1 MRRGIRI
8 PDNEHF
14 GSAALMLNGSN
25 YHGSVYYI
33 ENYISP
39 PPFFS
44 AIIFFFFL
52 HTVYLQECKNK
63 HIFDHFV
70 LGFEQ
75 IVFINFQFVSPSA
88 LSAIFP
94 PPQGGGKM

>member
-1 MRRGIRI
+1 MG
-8 PDNEHF
+8 
-14 GSAALMLNGSN
+14 L
-25 YHGSVYYI
+25 YI
-33 ENYISP
+33 ILKIISP
-39 PPFFS
+39 PPLFS

-52 HTVYLQECKNK
+52 HTVYLQEFKNK

-70 LGFEQ
+70 QGFEQ

-94 PPQGGGKM
+94 PPQGGGGGKM

>member
-33 ENYISP
+33 ENYIPP
-39 PPFFS
+39 PPFFRRS
-44 AIIFFFFL
+44 YFFSSYTRYICKSVKISTFLIILF
-52 HTVYLQECKNK
+52 
-63 HIFDHFV
+63 
-70 LGFEQ
+70 
-75 IVFINFQFVSPSA
+75 
-88 LSAIFP
+88 
-94 PPQGGGKM
+94 